1 MRVLA
6 LLLTGAPLLTGALL
20 LTGCGA
26 LPPSLTAQV
35 PTTGP
40 IEQGAQVNLGPKDQF
55 IRVIAR
61 GPRDGMTPTQI
72 VQGFLDASASF
83 DGDHAVAR
91 EYLTEV
97 ANTRWLPSL
106 QVLVYDGAAVV
117 TSNDNSVTLTANQA
131 GRIDEIGRYAV
142 SVPGQEL
149 RGDFQLVRDGTQ
161 WRIDRLPQGLLLSAS
176 DVDRA
181 YRSLAAYF
189 FNPSFSA
196 LVPDARMIPV
206 IGPGQGT
213 TLVRYLLDGPSEWL
227 APAVRTGFPDGVGL
241 NIEAVPIE
249 AGVAQVDLKSSALL
263 SDDLTRKAMSQQL
276 VWTLG
281 QLPDVTSV
289 KITAGGQPL
298 VVPGV
303 DSPQPVDAWPAVD
316 PDALPA
322 DYSGYVTRS
331 QSVTRLATDTDRP
344 VPGAA
349 GRGEVAFVTFSIDLL
364 SNAIGGIDA
373 DGTLWRGAIAAD
385 APLVALKRGE
395 ALSAPIFDADG
406 NIWVVNALTGLTR
419 VDGIGRPT
427 AVELTG
433 LPADSVLV
441 AAVPSRDGTRCALI
455 VQRGARTSL
464 YLGVIARASAS
475 VPMAITDPI
484 RVETRLTEVISVSW
498 SGANSLMVLGSDG
511 AQSLQVF
518 NLNLA
523 RGSVIGLGAPEAPVM
538 VAAAPGLPTLVG
550 TADGWIYEYVGATWR
565 KRTSGSAPVYPN

>member
-1 MRVLA
+1 MRSLA
-6 LLLTGAPLLTGALL
+6 VIAAGAIL

-26 LPPSLTAQV
+26 LPPSLVAQV

-40 IEQGAQVNLGPKDQF
+40 IQQGAQVNLDPKDQF

-61 GPRDGMTPTQI
+61 GPRDGMSPTQV

-83 DGDHAVAR
+83 DDDHAVAR

-106 QVLVYDGAAVV
+106 QVSVYDGAAVV
-117 TSNDNSVTLTANQA
+117 TSSGNSVTLTANQA
-131 GRIDEIGRYAV
+131 GRIDEIGRYVV
-142 SVPGQEL
+142 SAPGQEL
-149 RGDFQLVRDGTQ
+149 RGDFLLVRDGAQ
-161 WRIDRLPQGLLLSAS
+161 WRIDRLPQGLMLSAS

-206 IGPGQGT
+206 LGPGQGT
-213 TLVRYLLDGPSEWL
+213 TLVRYLLDGPSDWL

-249 AGVAQVDLKSSALL
+249 AGVAQVDLKSAALL
-263 SDDLTRKAMSQQL
+263 ADDATRKAMSQQL

-289 KITAGGQPL
+289 EITAGGQPL

-303 DSPQPVDAWPAVD
+303 TSPQPVDAWPAVD

-322 DYSGYVTRS
+322 KSSGYVARS
-331 QSVTRLATDTDRP
+331 QSVVRLAADTDRP

-349 GRGEVAFVTFSIDLL
+349 GSGEVAFTRFSVDLL
-364 SNAIGGIDA
+364 SSAVAGIDA
-373 DGTLWRGAIAAD
+373 EGTLWRGAIAVD

-395 ALSAPIFDADG
+395 ALSAPVFDADG

-419 VDGIGRPT
+419 VDRIGRPAT
-427 AVELTG
+427 VAVTG
-433 LPADSVLV
+433 LPTESVLL

-455 VQRGARTSL
+455 VQRGVRTAL
-464 YLGVIARASAS
+464 YIGVITRTTASA
-475 VPMAITDPI
+475 PMAITDPI
-484 RVETRLTEVISVSW
+484 RVETRLTEAISVSW

-511 AQSLQVF
+511 AESLQVF
-518 NLNLA
+518 DLGLA
-523 RGSVIGLGAPEAPVM
+523 RGSVTGLGAPEAPVM

-550 TADGWIYEYVGATWR
+550 AADGWIYEYVGATWR
-565 KRTSGSAPVYPN
+565 KRTSGTSPVYPN